1 MAQGR
6 LPGPDRHEL
15 TGLVMDNERPSGKAV
30 QMDNSRSRGFSEA
43 SIPQA
48 YERFML
54 RQIFEPWA
62 RELTAHAMLQAGWS
76 VLDVASGLGP
86 VAREAAAAVGPSGR
100 VVASDIS
107 EAMLALA
114 GGWPHLD
121 GQASIE
127 FLPGPATAIAAPN
140 DSFDAVL
147 CQHGLQ
153 FFADRALA
161 VSEMHRVMLP
171 GGVLVL
177 STWAAERP
185 LGLFGAMIEMLQE
198 LGVAEPFHR
207 AFDPGSYRMATG
219 ELTDMLKTAGFR
231 DVNVHT
237 SELKV
242 RWDTAESAASTLFG
256 TPFGPVVAALP
267 GDTQDQARNRLIT
280 KLGESA
286 GGVTVLTASN
296 IARAFK

>member
-1 MAQGR
+1 
-6 LPGPDRHEL
+6 
-15 TGLVMDNERPSGKAV
+15 
-30 QMDNSRSRGFSEA
+30 MDNSRSRGFTAA
-43 SIPQA
+43 SVPQA

-54 RQIFEPWA
+54 RQMFEPWA
-62 RELTAHAMLQAGWS
+62 RELTAHAVLQAGWS

-100 VVASDIS
+100 VVASDVS

-114 GGWPHLD
+114 SGWPELD
-121 GQASIE
+121 GQASVE
-127 FLPGPATAIAAPN
+127 FLLGPATAIAAAN

-153 FFADRALA
+153 FLADPGLA
-161 VSEMHRVMLP
+161 VSEMHRVLLP

-177 STWAAERP
+177 STWAAERS
-185 LGLFGAMIEMLQE
+185 LGLFGPMIETLQE
-198 LGVAEPFHR
+198 LFPR

-219 ELTDMLKTAGFR
+219 ELTDLLKTAGFR

-256 TPFGPVVAALP
+256 PPFGPAVATLP

-280 KLGESA
+280 KLGESG

>member
-1 MAQGR
+1 
-6 LPGPDRHEL
+6 
-15 TGLVMDNERPSGKAV
+15 
-30 QMDNSRSRGFSEA
+30 MDNSRSQGFTAS

-54 RQIFEPWA
+54 RQMFEPWA
-62 RELTAHAMLQAGWS
+62 KELTAQAGLQAGWS
-76 VLDVASGLGP
+76 VLDLASGLGP

-114 GGWPHLD
+114 SRWPHLA
-121 GQASIE
+121 GQAPVE
-127 FLPGPATAIAAPN
+127 FLLGPATAIAATN

-185 LGLFGAMIEMLQE
+185 LGLFGAMIETLQE
-198 LGVAEPFHR
+198 LGVAEPFPR
-207 AFDPGSYRMATG
+207 AFDPGSYRMAA
-219 ELTDMLKTAGFR
+219 EDLTDLLKTAGFR
-231 DVNVHT
+231 DVSVHT
-237 SELKV
+237 SERKV
-242 RWDTAESAASTLFG
+242 RWDSAVSAANSLFG
-256 TPFGPVVAALP
+256 TPFGPIVAALP

-286 GGVTVLTASN
+286 SGVTVLTASN